1 MFRHEGLRPLPYGGR
16 ADECKAIKKEVD
28 QKSIV
33 GSLASIIFHFW
44 GDGYSTVYQTYST
57 APPSIRCA
65 LFVPVAAPEPIN
77 DKHCAGG
84 HGPQLADAAE
94 TLGIELNHTHSSN

>member
-16 ADECKAIKKEVD
+16 ADECKAIKKEID

-33 GSLASIIFHFW
+33 GSLASIIFHCWRRWLLHCLSDLFNCTS
-44 GDGYSTVYQTYST
+44 GHQVRAFRTGRSTRADQRQTL
-57 APPSIRCA
+57 CW
-65 LFVPVAAPEPIN
+65 
-77 DKHCAGG
+77 G

-94 TLGIELNHTHSSN
+94 TL